1 MFGKEKNTSL
11 EVFNDIDSNLI
22 NLYRCVKY
30 HPQEFQKELNTMLI
44 SREQFFDC
52 RNQLQIN
59 GLTDIQRAARYF
71 YIIKISFGNNK
82 RDFNTSAKKG
92 IYKSI
97 ENFPEIQKRLKN
109 VNIEN
114 KDFENLIKLYDR
126 PKALFYLDPPYFGAE
141 KFYKILNNKDNANYF
156 SKEDHIRL
164 FEVLKKIKGKFI
176 LSYNNDE
183 FIRNIYKNYK
193 ITYVERLNNLNFNDK
208 KTNYKEII
216 VTNY

>member
-30 HPQEFQKELNTMLI
+30 HPQELQKELNTMLI

-52 RNQLQIN
+52 KNQLQIN
-59 GLTDIQRAARYF
+59 GLTDIQR
-71 YIIKISFGNNK
+71 
-82 RDFNTSAKKG
+82 
-92 IYKSI
+92 
-97 ENFPEIQKRLKN
+97 
-109 VNIEN
+109 
-114 KDFENLIKLYDR
+114 
-126 PKALFYLDPPYFGAE
+126 AE

-164 FEVLKKIKGKFI
+164 FEVVKKIKGKFI

-193 ITYVERLNNLNFNDK
+193 ITYVERLNNLNFKNK
-208 KTNYKEII
+208 KTNHKELII
-216 VTNY
+216 TNF